1 MKQRQYLQHSVV
13 VFVRSVSFVVHGTY
27 YSVLMLSKRMTSPVL
42 KVAVAVVVDDA
53 VDAAG
58 VVVVL
63 LSSSRCT
70 LN

>member
-1 MKQRQYLQHSVV
+1 
-13 VFVRSVSFVVHGTY
+13 
-27 YSVLMLSKRMTSPVL
+27 MLSKMMTSPVL
-42 KVAVAVVVDDA
+42 KVAVAVVVDA

-58 VVVVL
+58 VVVVVL

>member
-42 KVAVAVVVDDA
+42 KVAVAVVVDA